1 MESNFGG
8 FTPKGQNEFIQT
20 MRDLLAYKVLQ
31 NSLGGYVARKFEV
44 RKVICAVDEIADA
57 ITVDSKRI
65 ACHITN
71 AGSVPVYLRHVDENP
86 MSNNA
91 ATIISYGY
99 PLAVGA
105 TLNLEGVTNS
115 VYATGDGG
123 ATNLRVIDIIDD
135 KE

>member
-31 NSLGGYVARKFEV
+31 NSLGGYVERKFEV
-44 RKVICAVDEIADA
+44 RKVVCSVDEVDVA
-57 ITVDSKRI
+57 ITAESKRI

-71 AGSVPVYLRHVDENP
+71 AGNHTVYMRHDDP
-86 MSNNA
+86 GNNVA
-91 ATIISYGY
+91 ATIINYGY
-99 PLAVGA
+99 PLAAGA
-105 TLNLEGVTNS
+105 TLNLEGVTNT
-115 VYATGDGG
+115 VYVTGDGG
-123 ATNLRVIDIIDD
+123 STNLRVIDIIDN

>member
-8 FTPKGQNEFIQT
+8 FTDKGLDEFSKA
-20 MRDLLAYKVLQ
+20 MRDLLAYKVLE
-31 NSLGGYVARKFEV
+31 NSAGGFIERKFEV
-44 RKVICAVDEIADA
+44 RKVVCSVDEVDVA
-57 ITVDSKRI
+57 ITAESKRI

-71 AGSVPVYLRHVDENP
+71 AGSVPVYMRHDDP
-86 MSNNA
+86 GNNVA

-105 TLNLEGVTNS
+105 TLNLEGVTNT

>member
-8 FTPKGQNEFIQT
+8 FTDKGQNEFIQI
-20 MRDLLAYKVLQ
+20 MRDLLAYRVVP
-31 NSLGGYVARKFEV
+31 NSLGGYIERKFEV
-44 RKVICAVDEIADA
+44 RKVVCAVDEVDVA
-57 ITVDSKRI
+57 ITQVSKRI

-71 AGSVPVYLRHVDENP
+71 AGSVPVYLRHSDTG
-86 MSNNA
+86 NNVS

-105 TLNLEGVTNS
+105 TLNLEGVTNT

-135 KE
+135 QE

>member
-31 NSLGGYVARKFEV
+31 NSLGGYIERKFEV
-44 RKVICAVDEIADA
+44 RKVVCAVDEVDVA
-57 ITVDSKRI
+57 ITTDSKRI

-71 AGSVPVYLRHVDENP
+71 AGSVPVYLRHSDDG
-86 MSNNA
+86 NNIA

-105 TLNLEGVTNS
+105 TLNLEGVTNT